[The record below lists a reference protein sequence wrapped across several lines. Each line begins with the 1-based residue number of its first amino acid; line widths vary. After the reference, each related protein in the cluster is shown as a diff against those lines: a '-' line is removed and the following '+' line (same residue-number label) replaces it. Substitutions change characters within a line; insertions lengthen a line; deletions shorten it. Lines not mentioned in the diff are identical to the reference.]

1 MVIVVG
7 KASTTITIP
16 NTLKISAI
24 IKITLKMNVQTK
36 NIMGTITMTMMGTR
50 GENLATMAKILIN
63 IKIAKGVNLIT
74 LIST

>member
-1 MVIVVG
+1 
-7 KASTTITIP
+7 
-16 NTLKISAI
+16 
-24 IKITLKMNVQTK
+24 MNVQTK